1 LAHSFEQAMTET
13 TTPRFTYIFSGL
25 VHPQRAHL
33 TLAFPSGAGISFTHQ
48 ESQVS
53 GRCSVQIYNNHI
65 TVAFTTEAQ
74 IADMLTARN
83 MVADAVSLLIDGV
96 SLLTVLHYS
105 VELISVH
112 DVTNDST
119 QVFGIDC
126 PGLSRDGWFPAS
138 NDILQLFDFAGR
150 NALYR
155 RALTD
160 FRLAQ
165 IVVSDT
171 AFLCYRAIESILQ
184 IFAENKGISEKNTTA
199 KLQALYAEL
208 NVSPDAVYFLRNRSK
223 MTRHGRVEYM
233 SGADRVRALRIARE
247 ILMRFAAKA
256 RDPAITWAD
265 PVAA

>member
-1 LAHSFEQAMTET
+1 MTEAQNSLLK
-13 TTPRFTYIFSGL
+13 YIFSGL
-25 VHPQRAHL
+25 VHPQRAPL
-33 TLAFPSGAGISFTHQ
+33 TLAFPSGSGISFTHQ
-48 ESQVS
+48 ESRIS
-53 GRCSVQIYNNHI
+53 GSCSVQIYNNHV
-65 TVAFTTEAQ
+65 TVAFSTETQ
-74 IADMLTARN
+74 IDDMLTARN
-83 MVADAVSLLIDGV
+83 MIADAVGLLVDSV
-96 SLLTVLHYS
+96 SLLTVYHYS
-105 VELISVH
+105 VELISVY
-112 DVTNDST
+112 DVANDST

-138 NDILQLFDFAGR
+138 NEVLQFFDVAGR

-184 IFAENKGISEKNTTA
+184 NFAESKGISDKNTLA
-199 KLQALYAEL
+199 KLQVLYSEL
-208 NVSPDAVYFLRNRSK
+208 NVDSTAVEFLRDRSK

-233 SGADRVRALRIARE
+233 SGPDRVKALRIARE
-247 ILMRFAAKA
+247 ILVRFADKT

-265 PVAA
+265 AIVT